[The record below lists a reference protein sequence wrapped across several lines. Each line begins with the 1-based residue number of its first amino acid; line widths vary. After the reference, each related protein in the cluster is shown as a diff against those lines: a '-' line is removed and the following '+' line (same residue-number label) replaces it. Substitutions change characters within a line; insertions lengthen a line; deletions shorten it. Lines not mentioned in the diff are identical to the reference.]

1 MVINKQR
8 HHTEIYIQT
17 NTDMGEKKPTLVF
30 RQWNTL
36 LLSMFYFA
44 LIPLVYTVTH
54 LIASHRLHQS
64 IHQRIRSTNTNHWDF
79 SPSHQHTLVYFGQQR
94 SSSSQTALK
103 RFSCLFGFLYF
114 SLLLSGFVTH
124 LPLYI
129 MLPLP
134 TQPFPLIRVLFYAL
148 PAILSPI
155 FPCFSSLTQTVSVYL
170 CSCVLNK

>member
-1 MVINKQR
+1 
-8 HHTEIYIQT
+8 
-17 NTDMGEKKPTLVF
+17 
-30 RQWNTL
+30 
-36 LLSMFYFA
+36 MFYFA

-114 SLLLSGFVTH
+114 SLLLS
-124 LPLYI
+124 LALS
-129 MLPLP
+129 P
-134 TQPFPLIRVLFYAL
+134 TSPFISCCHYQLSLFPSSESFFMPCQPFFPSSFHASPPSLR
-148 PAILSPI
+148 LSL
-155 FPCFSSLTQTVSVYL
+155 CTCVHVSLT
-170 CSCVLNK
+170 NR